1 MSMMINWNPEVPNL
15 SFWANRLSLPLDHET
30 LAKHYIAAHKYLR
43 EIKGELA
50 SDHGF
55 KDGQTDSRLL
65 FTLEAPVPQRGTIR
79 GPNAKISLPHHVST
93 LYVSHFHLCF
103 LTCH

>member
-15 SFWANRLSLPLDHET
+15 SFWANRLTLPLDHET

-43 EIKGELA
+43 EIKTELVNEY
-50 SDHGF
+50 GF
-55 KDGQTDSRLL
+55 KDGQSDSRLL
-65 FTLEAPVPQRGTIR
+65 FTLEAPATQRGSIR

-93 LYVSHFHLCF
+93 L
-103 LTCH
+103 